1 LVRCV
6 FAKKS
11 CDKAGEYEFTCG
23 YGIRY
28 NRNFLYRR
36 ATTVIHWRIF
46 MERIQLINRF
56 RTPLLWLIA
65 LTIVIAIIAPVA
77 AAGSLTRGTAF
88 TITIA
93 GKPNTAYYVWFT
105 RTFDLSG
112 EPGDQPPVI
121 SGSTEGVEFDPD
133 GGPYAIGS
141 YQYNNGN
148 GRRIIDDVAPASASV
163 SNTRYYA
170 KVTTDSDG
178 VGTVRFST
186 SSATAERTFSIRAE
200 NPATG
205 EEVPVRL
212 NLPEKSVAFVTTTTA
227 ITETTL
233 PPTTVTLTLPAT
245 VPPAD
250 TASTPVPATAVPTT
264 KKQASAGIGIVPA
277 AAAGAGL
284 LAMRRRP

>member
-1 LVRCV
+1 M
-6 FAKKS
+6 
-11 CDKAGEYEFTCG
+11 
-23 YGIRY
+23 IRY
-28 NRNFLYRR
+28 HFPLFLLL
-36 ATTVIHWRIF
+36 T
-46 MERIQLINRF
+46 LI
-56 RTPLLWLIA
+56 
-65 LTIVIAIIAPVA
+65 IVFGIIAPVA
-77 AAGSLTRGTAF
+77 AAGSLTRGSTF
-88 TITIA
+88 TLTIA

-105 RTFDLSG
+105 RTFDMSG

-121 SGSTEGVEFDPD
+121 SGSIEGVEFDPD
-133 GGPYAIGS
+133 GGPYVIGS